1 VAFSR
6 LQYKKRTLALVIPA
20 HNEEIVLA
28 DTIQSAIKAGQ
39 HPSDIFVVSD
49 GSVDATVEI
58 ATRLLGS
65 KNVVAQPQAG
75 KARAIL
81 HAIQHFEIV
90 RRYEWMHVADAD
102 GVFAET
108 YFKEMVPRLNRK
120 YIAAT
125 GYLRSLPGGL
135 ISQYRSYEYTLGL
148 EVIRRFQA
156 FFNVIPV
163 IPGPTSVFRTDILK
177 KLDFTTD
184 SLTEDMDITMQIHR
198 QKLGQILYIPQAQ
211 TFTQDPKDI
220 SDYIKQIS
228 RWYRGAW
235 QVMFRHRVGMRLK
248 PEPIDAYVGYVMLE
262 QWITA
267 AELIALPL
275 YVWITRDYAL
285 AASIFLSDFVFFLTF
300 TIWAAAKNKRDDVLA
315 AFPVFY
321 VLRGISLYIFLKS
334 WFEIVVLRK
343 FRAPQA
349 GWSVAGRRYR
359 IVTDA
364 AR

>member
-1 VAFSR
+1 MAFSR
-6 LQYKKRTLALVIPA
+6 LQYKKRKLALVIPA

-28 DTIQSAIKAGQ
+28 DTIASAIAAGQ
-39 HPSDIFVVSD
+39 HPADIFVVSD
-49 GSVDATVEI
+49 GSVDATVDI
-58 ATRLLGS
+58 ATQLLGK
-65 KNVVAQPQAG
+65 KNVLAQEQAG

-81 HAIQHFEIV
+81 HAIKHFHIV
-90 RRYEWMHVADAD
+90 SRYEWMHVADAD
-102 GVFAET
+102 GVFSPT
-108 YFKEMVPRLNRK
+108 YFTELNARLNPD
-120 YIAAT
+120 YVAAT

-148 EVIRRFQA
+148 EILRRIQA

-198 QKLGQILYIPQAQ
+198 QKLGKILYIPQAK

-220 SDYIKQIS
+220 GDYTKQIS

-235 QVMFRHRVGMRLK
+235 QVMFRHKIGLRLK
-248 PEPIDAYVGYVMLE
+248 PEPIDVYVGYVMLE

-267 AELIALPL
+267 AELIVLPIYTL
-275 YVWITRDYAL
+275 ITHDYAFL
-285 AASIFLSDFVFFLTF
+285 ASVFLSDFVFFLGF

-315 AFPVFY
+315 AFPAFY
-321 VLRGISLYIFLKS
+321 LLRAISLFIFLRS
-334 WFEIVVLRK
+334 WYEIVVQRK
-343 FRAPQA
+343 FRGPQK